1 MIQLLLQLLLAHIT
15 GDFVFQSQKWVENKE
30 KKKVK
35 SPYLYLHIL
44 IHAVIL
50 ILVLQFN
57 IKYWLGIII
66 IIVSH
71 YILDLIKLYLI
82 KSINNRWLF
91 LWDQIAHLLVIVSVV
106 NIYTTFEIN
115 IDEIFSPKILTFII
129 AILLITSVSSI
140 IMRIIISKWELNGNS
155 KGKSLNDAG
164 QYIGIL
170 ERLLIFV
177 FIITNNWALIGF
189 LLAAKSV
196 FRFGDLSK
204 SDDRK
209 LTEYILIG
217 TLLSFGLAITIGLGY
232 NYLMQIINLHG

>member
-1 MIQLLLQLLLAHIT
+1 MVLFSLQLLVSHII
-15 GDFVFQSQKWVENKE
+15 GDFVLQPEKWVKSKE
-30 KKKVK
+30 KKKGK

-50 ILVLQFN
+50 IIVLQFN

-71 YILDLIKLYLI
+71 YLIDLIKLYLI

-91 LWDQIAHLLVIVSVV
+91 LWDQIAHLIVIAGVV
-106 NIYTTFEIN
+106 NIYTTFKIN
-115 IDEIFSPKILTFII
+115 IAEIFSSRILAFII

-140 IMRIIISKWELNGNS
+140 IMKIIISKWELNGNS

-177 FIITNNWALIGF
+177 FIITNNWESIGF

-217 TLLSFGLAITIGLGY
+217 TLLSFGFAIIIGLVY
-232 NYLMQIINLHG
+232 NYLIEIINLY

>member
-1 MIQLLLQLLLAHIT
+1 
-15 GDFVFQSQKWVENKE
+15 
-30 KKKVK
+30 
-35 SPYLYLHIL
+35 IL
-44 IHAVIL
+44 IV
-50 ILVLQFN
+50 VLQFN
-57 IKYWLGIII
+57 IKYWIGIIV

-71 YILDLIKLYLI
+71 YIIDLIKLYLI

-91 LWDQIAHLLVIVSVV
+91 LWDQIAHIFVIAGVVSV
-106 NIYTTFEIN
+106 YTSFKIN
-115 IDEIFSPKILTFII
+115 IAGIYSPKILVFII
-129 AILLITSVSSI
+129 AILLITSVSSV
-140 IMRIIISKWELNGNS
+140 IMKIIISKWGLNENS
-155 KGKSLNDAG
+155 KEKSLIDAG

-170 ERLLIFV
+170 ERVLIFV
-177 FIITNNWALIGF
+177 FIISNSWEAIGF

-232 NYLMQIINLHG
+232 NYLMQIINLH